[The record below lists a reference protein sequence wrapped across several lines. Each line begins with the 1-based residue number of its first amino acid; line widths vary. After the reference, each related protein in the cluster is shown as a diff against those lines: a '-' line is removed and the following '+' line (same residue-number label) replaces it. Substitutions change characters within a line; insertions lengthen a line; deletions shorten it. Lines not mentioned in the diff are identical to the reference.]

1 MRISAAKNFDMLS
14 ISINALDFRVLQVW
28 EQMLPFQ
35 GSSNL
40 YAATRFLQSRLCS
53 QADIDK
59 VTALQNVY
67 TKPRSEIFIPSGK
80 GCKEGICVCNPKSGA
95 LIRFRC
101 TQISA
106 ADTRLSVHSAQRRR
120 SRTPIQAY
128 VDMDSHE
135 SPSTKQGKGFDSD
148 ILMATIRSVSC
159 ASRLRCLCANVC
171 VRHHHSPLTWATYL

>member
-80 GCKEGICVCNPKSGA
+80 GCKEGICVCKPKIWSTNKIQMHPNICRRYSTVSSFGA
-95 LIRFRC
+95 ASTLAHAHSSIRGHGL
-101 TQISA
+101 A
-106 ADTRLSVHSAQRRR
+106 
-120 SRTPIQAY
+120 
-128 VDMDSHE
+128 
-135 SPSTKQGKGFDSD
+135 
-148 ILMATIRSVSC
+148 
-159 ASRLRCLCANVC
+159 
-171 VRHHHSPLTWATYL
+171 